1 MAFTQKSA
9 TLVQRDEGELPD
21 IPSEDLKDWWD
32 DTKAVID
39 RVRDKVEDVSAST
52 TTTSEP
58 SSTLT
63 ASEIKA
69 LYESNSNT
77 NVFSDSEKNK
87 LSILE
92 SSVSSGKMTKE
103 EIKEVLG
110 ILGEAVGTLNEQ
122 QLESK
127 TISGGS
133 F

>member
-1 MAFTQKSA
+1 MAFTQKST

-21 IPSEDLKDWWD
+21 IPSEELKDWWD

-39 RVRDKVEDVSAST
+39 RVRDKVEDVSAPTTPTST
-52 TTTSEP
+52 ST
-58 SSTLT
+58 STLT
-63 ASEIKA
+63 ASEIKT

-87 LSILE
+87 LSSL
-92 SSVSSGKMTKE
+92 VSSGKMTKE
-103 EIKEVLG
+103 EIEEALG

-127 TISGGS
+127 TIGGGS